1 MRRFSNVGNIVV
13 QIGSLVIPALLSIQ
27 HLDDN
32 RSGYVFWSTW
42 GISLATGVAANML
55 SLFKVAKKKS
65 VYTRVYDKLLS
76 EGFKYLQLS
85 DSYESKNPV
94 GAHERLF
101 PEFFAKVESMLLNET
116 RVSTKI
122 KKKDERK
129 AYVFDAED
137 NKSAAN

>member
-1 MRRFSNVGNIVV
+1 
-13 QIGSLVIPALLSIQ
+13 
-27 HLDDN
+27 
-32 RSGYVFWSTW
+32 
-42 GISLATGVAANML
+42 ML